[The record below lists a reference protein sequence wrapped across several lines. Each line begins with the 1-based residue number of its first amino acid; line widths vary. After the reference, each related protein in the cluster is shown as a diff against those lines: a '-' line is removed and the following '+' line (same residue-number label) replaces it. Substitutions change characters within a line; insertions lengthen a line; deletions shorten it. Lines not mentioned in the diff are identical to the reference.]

1 MNAAEEGTARWG
13 ATLAWA
19 AALALY
25 GACWLLPITDG
36 NIGFDGAR
44 FAHEEAWKLITEGRA
59 IESAGDVF
67 GVIFVAMGWLANELF
82 VLGVALLPRRPRFAV
97 RSLAFGLGIM
107 VSWQVAFAD
116 EFPAPRRLLVLGG
129 GGGDRAVARRRPPGP
144 RDGARRGRRS
154 LRSGDPGV
162 SHGPD
167 TERRPCH
174 GASRL
179 TAAPDHAERYG
190 ETT

>member
-116 EFPAPRRLLVLGG
+116 EFPLLVGYWFWVAAGAIVLWLAAVRLGRGTGRGG
-129 GGGDRAVARRRPPGP
+129 GAVL
-144 RDGARRGRRS
+144 S
-154 LRSGDPGV
+154 DPATLAFLMV
-162 SHGPD
+162 PI
-167 TERRPCH
+167 
-174 GASRL
+174 L
-179 TAAPDHAERYG
+179 NAALAMALLD
-190 ETT
+190 